1 MDVIHPRCCGLDVHQ
16 KTVAACVLVCQEEG
30 KKSKEVRTFG
40 TWTQDLQ
47 RLADWLGERGVTHVA
62 MEATGIYWKPVWA
75 VLAGQFQLLLVN
87 AQHIKAVPGRKTDVK
102 DSEWIADLLQH
113 GLLRGSFVPPQ
124 GVQDLRDLTRYRARL
139 TQERSAVANR
149 IQKLL
154 EEANIKLS
162 SVASDVMGASGQQML
177 RAIIAGESD
186 PERLAKMARKRMR
199 TKIPELRLALEGKV
213 REHHRDMLRRL
224 MKHWSFLGDEIAS
237 RDDEIKSRM
246 GPFERAV
253 ALWQTIPGINE
264 ITAWNLVAEVGVNM
278 DQFPSPQHLA
288 SWAGLCPGNN
298 ESAGKRKSGRTRY
311 GAPWLKRALC
321 LAAWAASHTRN
332 TYFSAQYRR
341 LAARRGKKRAIIA
354 VAHSLLIVIYC
365 MLKQD
370 RTYEELG
377 GDHFDRLHAQ
387 RHKRYLVK
395 RLEALG
401 FQVNL
406 APAERAA

>member
-1 MDVIHPRCCGLDVHQ
+1 MEVIHPRCCGLDVHQ
-16 KTVAACVLVCQEEG
+16 KTVAACVRVCQEDG
-30 KKSKEVRTFG
+30 QKHKEVRTFG

-47 RLADWLGERGVTHVA
+47 RLADWLSEQGVTHVA
-62 MEATGIYWKPVWA
+62 MEATGVYWKPVWA
-75 VLAGQFQLLLVN
+75 VLAGRFALLLVN

-113 GLLRGSFVPPQ
+113 GLLRGSFVPPPEI
-124 GVQDLRDLTRYRARL
+124 QDLRDLTRYRAQL
-139 TQERSAVANR
+139 TQERSGVANR

-154 EEANIKLS
+154 EEANIKLG
-162 SVASDVMGASGQQML
+162 SVASDVMGTSGQQML
-177 RAIIAGESD
+177 RAIIEGETD
-186 PERLAKMARKRMR
+186 PERLAKMARRRMR
-199 TKIPELRLALEGKV
+199 SKIPELSLALEGKV
-213 REHHRDMLRRL
+213 RDHHRDMLRRL
-224 MKHWSFLGDEIAS
+224 MRHWSFLGEEIAS
-237 RDDEIKSRM
+237 LDKEIRSRM
-246 GPFERAV
+246 RPFEKAV

-264 ITAWNLVAEVGVNM
+264 LTAWNLVAEIGVNM
-278 DQFPSPQHLA
+278 HQFPSPHHLA

-321 LAAWAASHTRN
+321 QAAWAASHTKD
-332 TYFSAQYRR
+332 TYFSALYRR

-370 RTYEELG
+370 RTYKELG
-377 GDHFDRLHAQ
+377 GNYFDQIHAE
-387 RHKRYLVK
+387 RHKRYFVK
-395 RLEALG
+395 KLEALG

-406 APAERAA
+406 TPAEQAA

>member
-1 MDVIHPRCCGLDVHQ
+1 MNVMHPRCCGLDVHQ
-16 KTVAACVLVCQEEG
+16 KTVAACVLVCQEDG
-30 KKSKEVRTFG
+30 KKSKGVRTFG

-47 RLADWLGERGVTHVA
+47 RLANWLDEQGVTHVA
-62 MEATGIYWKPVWA
+62 MEATGVYWKPVWA
-75 VLAGQFQLLLVN
+75 ALAGQFELLLVN

-113 GLLRGSFVPPQ
+113 GLLRSSFVPPPEI
-124 GVQDLRDLTRYRARL
+124 QDLRDLTRYRAKL

-154 EEANIKLS
+154 EEANIKLG
-162 SVASDVMGASGQQML
+162 SVASDVMGVSGQQML
-177 RAIIAGESD
+177 RAIIEGETD

-199 TKIPELRLALEGKV
+199 SKIPELRLALEGKV

-224 MKHWSFLGDEIAS
+224 MKHWSFLGEEIAS
-237 RDDEIKSRM
+237 LDEEIKSRM
-246 GPFERAV
+246 RPFERAV
-253 ALWQTIPGINE
+253 ALWGTVPGINAL
-264 ITAWNLVAEVGVNM
+264 TAWNLVAEIGVNM
-278 DQFPSPQHLA
+278 GQFPSPRHLA

-298 ESAGKRKSGRTRY
+298 ESAGKRRSGQTRY

-321 LAAWAASHTRN
+321 QAAWAASHTKD

-370 RTYEELG
+370 RTYLELG
-377 GDHFDRLHAQ
+377 GNYFDQLHAE

-395 RLEALG
+395 KLEVLG
-401 FQVNL
+401 FQVHL
-406 APAERAA
+406 APAEQAA

>member
-1 MDVIHPRCCGLDVHQ
+1 MNVIHPRCCGLDVHQ
-16 KTVAACVLVCQEEG
+16 KTVAACVQVCREDG
-30 KKSKEVRTFG
+30 KKHKEVQTFG

-47 RLADWLGERGVTHVA
+47 RLADWLSEQGVTHVA
-62 MEATGIYWKPVWA
+62 MEATGVYWKPVWA
-75 VLAGQFQLLLVN
+75 VLAGQFELLLVN

-102 DSEWIADLLQH
+102 DSEWIAELLQH
-113 GLLRGSFVPPQ
+113 GLLRGSFVPPPEI
-124 GVQDLRDLTRYRARL
+124 QDLRELTRYRAQL
-139 TQERSAVANR
+139 TQERSTVANR

-154 EEANIKLS
+154 EGANIKLG

-177 RAIIAGESD
+177 RAIIEGETD
-186 PERLAKMARKRMR
+186 AERLAQMARKRMR
-199 TKIPELRLALEGKV
+199 SKIPKLCLALEGKV

-224 MKHWSFLGDEIAS
+224 LRHWSFLEDEIAS
-237 RDDEIKSRM
+237 LDEEIRSRM
-246 GPFERAV
+246 RPFEQAV

-264 ITAWNLVAEVGVNM
+264 LTAWNVAAEIGVNM
-278 DQFPSPQHLA
+278 DQFPSPQQLA

-298 ESAGKRKSGRTRY
+298 ESAGKRRSGQTRY

-321 LAAWAASHTRN
+321 QAAWAASHTRN

-365 MLKQD
+365 ILKQN
-370 RTYEELG
+370 RTYQELG
-377 GDHFDRLHAQ
+377 GNHFDQIHAE
-387 RHKRYLVK
+387 RHKRYFVK
-395 RLEALG
+395 KLQALG

-406 APAERAA
+406 VPAEQAA